1 MRLSIDEKIKAASG
15 QLLAG
20 RPQITDGRLTV
31 ANLCAEAGVSRA
43 SFYRSP
49 HASAIRQALAG
60 AGSGAPDATP
70 RPETEE
76 LREQLRQLAKTQT
89 ARRSQH
95 AAEVRA
101 LRATVT
107 TYAKPDPAARPARQ
121 PAPRPQPAAAPGSP
135 YLTGVPPIRPL
146 RSACPEPAGRP
157 YGALA

>member
-1 MRLSIDEKIKAASG
+1 MSIDEKIKAASG

-49 HASAIRQALAG
+49 HAAAIRQALAG

-89 ARRSQH
+89 ALRSQH

-107 TYAKPDPAARPARQ
+107 TYANQIQLLALRVSQLQDHNQRLLRRLERAGDNVTALPVPSPAAQGTADR
-121 PAPRPQPAAAPGSP
+121 
-135 YLTGVPPIRPL
+135 
-146 RSACPEPAGRP
+146 
-157 YGALA
+157 